1 MTTTSTSWSVAGT
14 AMYMCRPWLPYDN
27 TWNRRTAYTNIHFI
41 TTTVT
46 QLPRTPLPLRR
57 AIQQPT
63 AFFLYLWDPALLPF
77 SRTGRLELLNLFPF
91 SSLISHGNRRKKQTA
106 PSTAKGKRKC
116 DDTNSTYEHT
126 RTRKQHKVNICCGS
140 GFFSPAS
147 LFFCFTCFF
156 ILFVIRGMEESG
168 GNRAGIHDRGS
179 REERKKEREKGPSV
193 AQADTHEGVLW
204 QLLALSRLVRSSLS
218 FLPRLRGRG
227 GRQNAID
234 DSVTGSLSGF

>member
-1 MTTTSTSWSVAGT
+1 
-14 AMYMCRPWLPYDN
+14 MYMCRPWLPYDN

-77 SRTGRLELLNLFPF
+77 SRTGRLELLIFFPF

-147 LFFCFTCFF
+147 LFFCFTCFL

-168 GNRAGIHDRGS
+168 GNWAGIHDRGS
-179 REERKKEREKGPSV
+179 REERKKERENAP
-193 AQADTHEGVLW
+193 AWHRQTHEDVLW

-227 GRQNAID
+227 GRQNAIE